1 MYSSRS
7 RRVKQ
12 LNSICLL
19 LPESALRWSY
29 MAVEL
34 STTPIQMCSSAR
46 RMQSSLAAESSGCR
60 HNPSVTSA
68 LPGLLPGKHSMVFP
82 LAIRALSKCE
92 GNFRFAICARSKDS
106 LAILKPPVILRE
118 VRRKPNAVEG
128 PPLSVDSTIGIS
140 RRSPRSLRPRFDW
153 ILRPMLRKPSNQSP
167 LELIRRHADR
177 TAMLG
182 PRDNP

>member
-106 LAILKPPVILRE
+106 LAILNPPVILRE

-128 PPLSVDSTIGIS
+128 PPCLSIPPQGLLPDRCDLDSIGSCAPCSANHPTNRPSKFGATHKRSKGTISVDLT
-140 RRSPRSLRPRFDW
+140 
-153 ILRPMLRKPSNQSP
+153 
-167 LELIRRHADR
+167 
-177 TAMLG
+177 
-182 PRDNP
+182 